1 MHRKNFL
8 TSLLGIPAFAS
19 SGVAA
24 PTPGPVATTTPAPVA
39 ATKTP
44 AGAPTTPAL
53 SKKLKTSLNAFSFN
67 DPLLAG
73 KMTISDMLDFCA
85 EAGFEGVDITGYYF
99 SGYPNV
105 PADDYLY
112 EIKRKAFRLGIGI
125 SGTGVRNDFTIA
137 DPVRRAEEVKLVKN
151 WIEVAAKLGAPVLR
165 IFAGNQKNEG
175 ISQEAVTEWMLK
187 DIRQCVDY
195 GKQHG
200 VVIGLQN
207 HNDFI
212 QTAHQVIDIIRQIN
226 SEWLGLTL
234 DTGSYRVLNPYEE
247 IGTSLNYT
255 VNWQIKEK
263 IFVDGVE
270 TDTDVEKIVGM
281 IKASPYHGYLP
292 IETLGQGDP
301 KTKIMAMLVKLQNAI
316 G

>member
-8 TSLLGIPAFAS
+8 ASLAGIPAFAS
-19 SGVAA
+19 ASL
-24 PTPGPVATTTPAPVA
+24 ATSN
-39 ATKTP
+39 
-44 AGAPTTPAL
+44 AGAPATNPDTNAAGIAGEVPGQAAPPPP
-53 SKKLKTSLNAFSFN
+53 KKLKTSLNAFSFN

-85 EAGFEGVDITGYYF
+85 EVGFEGVDITGYYF
-99 SGYPNV
+99 TGYPNV

-112 EIKRKAFRLGIGI
+112 GIKRKAFRLGIGI

-137 DPVRRAEEVKLVKN
+137 DPSRRAEEVKLVKN
-151 WIEVAAKLGAPVLR
+151 WIEAAARLGAPVLR

-175 ISQEAVTEWMLK
+175 ISKETVTEWMLK

-212 QTAHQVIDIIRQIN
+212 QTARQVTDIIRQID
-226 SEWLGLTL
+226 SEWLGLIL

-263 IFVDGVE
+263 IFENGAEV
-270 TDTDVEKIVGM
+270 DTDVDKIVEM

-292 IETLGQGDP
+292 IETLGQGEP
-301 KTKIMAMLVKLQNAI
+301 KVKIMAMLAKLQNAI

>member
-8 TSLLGIPAFAS
+8 TSLLGIPAIASAGLGAS
-19 SGVAA
+19 SPSPGAA
-24 PTPGPVATTTPAPVA
+24 PAPAAPRPAATPAS
-39 ATKTP
+39 T
-44 AGAPTTPAL
+44 
-53 SKKLKTSLNAFSFN
+53 KKLKTSLNAFSFN

-73 KMTISDMLDFCA
+73 KMTISDLLDFCA
-85 EAGFEGVDITGYYF
+85 AAGFEGVDITGYYF
-99 SGYPNV
+99 TGYPNV

-112 EIKRKAFRLGIGI
+112 EVKRKAFRLGIGI

-137 DPVRRAEEVKLVKN
+137 DPARRAGEVALVKN

-175 ISQEAVTEWMLK
+175 VSQAAVTEWMLK
-187 DIRQCVDY
+187 DIQQCVDY

-200 VVIGLQN
+200 VVIGIQN

-212 QTAHQVIDIIRQIN
+212 QTAHQVTQIIDQIN
-226 SEWLGLTL
+226 SEWFGLIL
-234 DTGSYRVLNPYEE
+234 DIGSYRVLNAYEE
-247 IGTSLNYT
+247 IAVSMKYA

-263 IFVDGVE
+263 MFINGAEVE
-270 TDTDVEKIVGM
+270 TDLEKIVEM
-281 IKASPYHGYLP
+281 IKASPYRGYLP

-301 KTKIMAMLVKLQNAI
+301 KTKITAMLARLQNVI